1 MNTVSPLNDPEREA
15 DREADRE
22 AERLRA
28 ERLIGE
34 SFPPGSTLK
43 SPEFIDG
50 FRARLYFSFAGDPI
64 VQPHS
69 IGTPEADAFFS
80 GIDYGRIVAPMQG

>member
-1 MNTVSPLNDPEREA
+1 MTTAAPLHDP
-15 DREADRE
+15 DRE

-43 SPEFIDG
+43 SPEFIAG

-64 VQPHS
+64 ANPHT
-69 IGTPEADAFFS
+69 IGTAEADAFFS
-80 GIDYGRIVAPMQG
+80 GIDYGRIVAHMQG

>member
-1 MNTVSPLNDPEREA
+1 MNTVSPLHDP
-15 DREADRE
+15 DRE

-43 SPEFIDG
+43 SPEFLDG

-64 VQPHS
+64 VQPHP
-69 IGTPEADAFFS
+69 IGTAQADAFSS
-80 GIDYGRIVAPMQG
+80 GIDYARIVAHMQE